1 MSTRSYHEIVFDQL
15 SKMMTDLNSHLLV
28 TKRVRRNEINRD
40 SDVICMC
47 AKLIHTGIQKTIQEC
62 CKYTFHSECVKAYL
76 TCYHA
81 CPYCNDM
88 TMATSLPITPPTE
101 GQVQTG
107 VPSATSIQQQLCN
120 DTASDIGP
128 FCQEVVPTNNPIN
141 SPIYDAH
148 PKTKADEVRE
158 ESVKKRR
165 MLQDCQ
171 GDKMK
176 KRHEESLKQLGKEVK
191 RGSMI
196 TLHVNPRVAS
206 HACGVTA
213 VVVDCLPDTGG
224 VIAYSSK
231 GIIINGKG
239 KKEWWIAA
247 DMYRLNS
254 GPGELFTAITPE
266 LAAIQKLIIEGQ
278 FDASH
283 HPKCTLGDPHR
294 LAPAI
299 IHTPEY
305 VCRYSDCTY
314 F

>member
-1 MSTRSYHEIVFDQL
+1 M
-15 SKMMTDLNSHLLV
+15 
-28 TKRVRRNEINRD
+28 
-40 SDVICMC
+40 
-47 AKLIHTGIQKTIQEC
+47 
-62 CKYTFHSECVKAYL
+62 
-76 TCYHA
+76 
-81 CPYCNDM
+81 
-88 TMATSLPITPPTE
+88 
-101 GQVQTG
+101 
-107 VPSATSIQQQLCN
+107 PSATSIQQQLCN

-165 MLQDCQ
+165 MLQDRQ
-171 GDKMK
+171 GEKMK

-196 TLHVNPRVAS
+196 TLHVDPRVAS
-206 HACGVTA
+206 HARGVTA

-224 VIAYSSK
+224 VIACSSK
-231 GIIINGKG
+231 GIVVNGKG

-278 FDASH
+278 FDASS
-283 HPKCTLGDPHR
+283 HPRCTLGDAHADMVGASSPCKRNSCGCKSGMCSGRCGCVRNKISCSSSCSCSGNCVINPKNHNKG
-294 LAPAI
+294 
-299 IHTPEY
+299 
-305 VCRYSDCTY
+305 
-314 F
+314 